1 MIPSL
6 PSPLPPTDRALLH
19 LTLRL
24 VPQSERSDWLRSW
37 RAELWHRRHPRLGAS
52 RTALDLY
59 PGLVCDAIWLCIE
72 NRRQVLAGTPLL
84 CLATLAGVLFIA
96 VLPLLAFLGTIHAA
110 VGFASANATLFF
122 SEAALVTLVSF
133 ATSSRAIEHTSPE
146 APLSQFRVQLFLVA
160 KLTLVLLIAFVFS
173 SDFARPLH
181 IVHPFTAE
189 LLQPQIFVLLALL
202 GQRWNL
208 DDQDNRCKHCLRAL
222 ATPARVGRPSWNF
235 LDSNG
240 TELLCKDGHGLLSI
254 PEIETSWRPS
264 SRWIAA

>member
-6 PSPLPPTDRALLH
+6 PSPLPLTDRALLR
-19 LTLRL
+19 LTHRL
-24 VPQSERSDWLRSW
+24 VPQTERSDWLRSW
-37 RAELWHRRHPRLGAS
+37 RAELWHRRNLRTGAS
-52 RTALDLY
+52 RSAVDLY
-59 PGLVCDAIWLCIE
+59 PGLICDAIWLCIE

-96 VLPLLAFLGTIHAA
+96 VLPLFVYLGSVHAA
-110 VGFASANATLFF
+110 LVFASANATLFL

-133 ATSSRAIEHTSPE
+133 ATSSRAIEHTSRE
-146 APLSQFRVQLFLVA
+146 APFSQFRVQLFLAA
-160 KLTLVLLIAFVFS
+160 KLSLVLLIAFVFS
-173 SDFARPLH
+173 SDTAQPLH
-181 IVHPFTAE
+181 AVHPFTAD

-202 GQRWNL
+202 GQRWNF

-240 TELLCKDGHGLLSI
+240 TELLCKDGHGLLSV
-254 PEIETSWRPS
+254 PEIETSWRPA